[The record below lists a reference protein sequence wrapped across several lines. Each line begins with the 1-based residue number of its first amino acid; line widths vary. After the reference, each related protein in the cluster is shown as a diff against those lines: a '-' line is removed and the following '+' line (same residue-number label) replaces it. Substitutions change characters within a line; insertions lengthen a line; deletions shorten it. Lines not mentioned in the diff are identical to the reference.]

1 MCAHEKDG
9 DWHHVLDVSSASV
22 ILHYFFE
29 IESLT
34 EPEDLH
40 LAKMPGHRVSQ
51 SAYLC
56 PSSDG
61 ITVT

>member
-1 MCAHEKDG
+1 MCAHEEDG
-9 DWHHVLDVSSASV
+9 DWHQVLDVSSVSI

-40 LAKMPGHRVSQ
+40 LAKTPGQRVSQ
-51 SAYLC
+51 SAYLY

-61 ITVT
+61 ITVM